1 VSRSHFHSGSV
12 VSTQG
17 TDGLVSEVLTWRS
30 YIGALRYLNRKAKP
44 VVSKS
49 WVGEYEALERA
60 RRESIGKMIQ
70 DWDRLVGGIEGADMI
85 WNSNL
90 TVEIRERD
98 IEAWFGRWV
107 SEKRQFLDRGS
118 SREAKTSSHEQ
129 TKKTIVKMVDTAV
142 GQEQSSLNQPRPSIQ
157 LPTTN

>member
-1 VSRSHFHSGSV
+1 VSRSQFHSGSV
-12 VSTQG
+12 VSTQV

-98 IEAWFGRWV
+98 IKAWFERWV
-107 SEKRQFLDRGS
+107 SEKRQFLDRS

-142 GQEQSSLNQPRPSIQ
+142 GQEQSSLKQPRPSIQ

>member
-1 VSRSHFHSGSV
+1 MSRSQFHSGSV

-17 TDGLVSEVLTWRS
+17 TDGLYLTWRS
-30 YIGALRYLNRKAKP
+30 YIDALRYLNRKAKP

-60 RRESIGKMIQ
+60 RWESIGKMIQ

-90 TVEIRERD
+90 TVEMRERD
-98 IEAWFGRWV
+98 IEAWFER
-107 SEKRQFLDRGS
+107 
-118 SREAKTSSHEQ
+118 
-129 TKKTIVKMVDTAV
+129 
-142 GQEQSSLNQPRPSIQ
+142 
-157 LPTTN
+157 